1 MQKYIY
7 LYILLCSD
15 KTYYT
20 GVTNN
25 LEKRLKQHQD
35 GINEE
40 SYTHSRLPVELVYHE
55 LFTDFNLAFD
65 WRTKI
70 KKWSK
75 AKKEALINGNY
86 DFMKDT
92 MNLSDL
98 SLSMRIN
105 PIEWLNFV
113 ATSVFSPY
121 GWIDSTGATISQYA
135 VNSKN
140 SLGRFIRNNF
150 TTTLTLTSKKSTF
163 GSKCEISNKFL

>member
-35 GINEE
+35 GINKE

-55 LFTDFNLAFD
+55 LFTDFNLAFE
-65 WRTKI
+65 WETKI
-70 KKWSK
+70 KKWSR

-86 DFMKDT
+86 DLLPK
-92 MNLSDL
+92 L
-98 SLSMRIN
+98 
-105 PIEWLNFV
+105 
-113 ATSVFSPY
+113 
-121 GWIDSTGATISQYA
+121 
-135 VNSKN
+135 
-140 SLGRFIRNNF
+140 
-150 TTTLTLTSKKSTF
+150 SKK
-163 GSKCEISNKFL
+163 KFK

>member
-35 GINEE
+35 GINNE

-65 WRTKI
+65 WETKI
-70 KKWSK
+70 KKWSR

-86 DFMKDT
+86 DLLPK
-92 MNLSDL
+92 L
-98 SLSMRIN
+98 
-105 PIEWLNFV
+105 
-113 ATSVFSPY
+113 
-121 GWIDSTGATISQYA
+121 
-135 VNSKN
+135 
-140 SLGRFIRNNF
+140 
-150 TTTLTLTSKKSTF
+150 SKK
-163 GSKCEISNKFL
+163 KFK